1 MTARKAGALID
12 DVKGRQSVVWKTV
25 QRNVLRLQM
34 RIAKAV
40 SEGKPGKVK
49 ALQWLLTHSYHAR
62 LMAVRRV
69 TSDKGK
75 NTPGADG
82 AVWKNVRAGMQA
94 VRSLRRCGLSLSHC
108 GGYTFPRKTG
118 RNVL

>member
-1 MTARKAGALID
+1 MRTQMTARKAGALID

-69 TSDKGK
+69 TSNLDMGRCVQPGHSTKVIFEMPEPCEGK
-75 NTPGADG
+75 LSRT
-82 AVWKNVRAGMQA
+82 V
-94 VRSLRRCGLSLSHC
+94 LRGE
-108 GGYTFPRKTG
+108 GG
-118 RNVL
+118 